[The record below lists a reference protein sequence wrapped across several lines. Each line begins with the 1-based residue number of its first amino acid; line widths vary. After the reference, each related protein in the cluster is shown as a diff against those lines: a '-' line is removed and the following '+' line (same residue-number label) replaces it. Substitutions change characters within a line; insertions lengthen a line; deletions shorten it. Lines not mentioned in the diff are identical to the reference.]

1 VFDVVLGVSFALALS
16 IQIGLD
22 PNFDG
27 SALEIA
33 AVSILSTALVWRRV
47 APLAALAVLGIVGT
61 LAQTGLTTEIGGATF
76 FAGFLLA
83 VYSVARHSPGR
94 RSLVGLGLALLTVG
108 SEVLASDFILGE
120 LFISVVVVAGSWV
133 AGHALRDRELK
144 IEEIEDRA
152 TQLERRRAEESRLAV
167 EAERVRIAREL
178 HDIVAHSVSVMVV
191 QAGGAEQVLDREPE
205 QARSALGSIQRTG
218 NEAIAEL
225 QRLLSVLRAAPD
237 GSDRAPQPGISELG
251 ALVEQARGAGLAV
264 ELSTEG
270 APRPLPP
277 GIDLCAFRVVQEALT
292 NAIKH
297 ANGARCQVALSYG
310 AQALDVEV
318 VDDGTGDR
326 GEDSSGHGL
335 EGMRERVALYGGEVV
350 TSKPDTGGFRVL
362 ARLPAPAGTR

>member
-191 QAGGAEQVLDREPE
+191 QAGGAE
-205 QARSALGSIQRTG
+205 
-218 NEAIAEL
+218 
-225 QRLLSVLRAAPD
+225 
-237 GSDRAPQPGISELG
+237 
-251 ALVEQARGAGLAV
+251 
-264 ELSTEG
+264 
-270 APRPLPP
+270 
-277 GIDLCAFRVVQEALT
+277 
-292 NAIKH
+292 
-297 ANGARCQVALSYG
+297 
-310 AQALDVEV
+310 
-318 VDDGTGDR
+318 
-326 GEDSSGHGL
+326 
-335 EGMRERVALYGGEVV
+335 
-350 TSKPDTGGFRVL
+350 
-362 ARLPAPAGTR
+362 